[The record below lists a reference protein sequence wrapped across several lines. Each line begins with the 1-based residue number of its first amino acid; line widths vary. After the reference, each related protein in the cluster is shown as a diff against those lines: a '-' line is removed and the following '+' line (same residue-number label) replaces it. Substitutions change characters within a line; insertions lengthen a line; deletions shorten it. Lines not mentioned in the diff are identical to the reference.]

1 MVTVYGG
8 KGDNWSTTVGTTGV
22 INGRGVVF
30 DTSNGGVK
38 LGGAKGVGIGVANG
52 GKVNG
57 HDGTSTDTYI
67 AGDEINVTMEGL
79 CYVEI
84 GAGVAFGDDLAMD
97 ADGQFIKFVQEDQGA
112 TYVEAN
118 VEGIIVDSQAIMG
131 KALEAGTTAGDLVL
145 AKLTIK

>member
-8 KGDNWSTTVGTTGV
+8 KGNNWSTTVGTDGV

-30 DTSNGGVK
+30 DTAGVK

-57 HDGTSTDTYI
+57 HDGTSADPYLD
-67 AGDEINVTMEGL
+67 GDEINVTMEGL
-79 CYVEI
+79 CYIEI
-84 GAGVAFGDDLAMD
+84 GAAVSFGDKLAMD
-97 ADGQFIKFVQEDQGA
+97 ADGQFITFVQVDQTD

-118 VEGIIVDSQAIMG
+118 VEGIIADSQAVMAT
-131 KALEAGTTAGDLVL
+131 ALEAGSSAGDLVL

>member
-1 MVTVYGG
+1 MVTIYGG
-8 KGDNWSTTVGTTGV
+8 KGDNWNTTVGTNGV

-57 HDGTSTDTYI
+57 HDGTSADAYQ
-67 AGDEINVTMEGL
+67 AGDRINVTMEGL

-84 GAGVAFGDDLAMD
+84 GDAVSFGDKLAMD
-97 ADGQFIKFVQEDQGA
+97 ADGQFITFVQEDQTD
-112 TYVEAN
+112 TYTEAN
-118 VEGIIVDSQAIMG
+118 VEGIIADSQAVMAT
-131 KALEAGTTAGDLVL
+131 ALEAGAAAGDLVL